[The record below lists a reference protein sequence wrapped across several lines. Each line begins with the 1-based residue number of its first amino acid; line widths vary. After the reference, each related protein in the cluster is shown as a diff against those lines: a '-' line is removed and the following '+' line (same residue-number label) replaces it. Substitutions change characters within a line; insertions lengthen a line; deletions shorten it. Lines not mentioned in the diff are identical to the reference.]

1 MKKATR
7 DFVKSLKETLSENK
21 EKEIF
26 QRNLLNESLEYFI
39 SILKGSNDIDVRS
52 IKNFETNEITCFLN
66 LYCESENI
74 PDSIDSIL
82 NINGLKYYKMELDHK
97 RVLYLLDFGKN
108 LKISGKSNNW
118 FFIEF
123 YFKSKHLFEAKMRA
137 KNKKLEYSIFDKK
150 YYHLRFWLFDNFNI
164 SVHDFPIKNL
174 NRNKQKIKEDL
185 DEKYSITLNLG
196 PIGEVEKINI
206 SRKRGKKQKD
216 KL

>member
-1 MKKATR
+1 
-7 DFVKSLKETLSENK
+7 
-21 EKEIF
+21 
-26 QRNLLNESLEYFI
+26 
-39 SILKGSNDIDVRS
+39 
-52 IKNFETNEITCFLN
+52 
-66 LYCESENI
+66 
-74 PDSIDSIL
+74 
-82 NINGLKYYKMELDHK
+82 MELDHK

-137 KNKKLEYSIFDKK
+137 KNKKLEYSVFDKK
-150 YYHLRFWLFDNFNI
+150 YYHLKFWLFDNFNI
-164 SVHDFPIKNL
+164 SVYDFPVKNL
-174 NRNKQKIKEDL
+174 NRDKQKIKEDL

-216 KL
+216 TL